1 MNKKYSKKEEEFS
14 GISDMLEG
22 RHHVIPIM
30 SNDDEEAAEK
40 VDIPQILPILTLRS
54 SVLFPGSITPIT
66 VGREK
71 SMKLVRE
78 VEGVG
83 GILGAVLQKEP
94 EVEQPGPDDLYRIG
108 TAARILKVLEMPN
121 GNLTV
126 ILHGLEKVE
135 ISEFVVSEPY
145 FKASV
150 ATLKD
155 STPDPSNIEFE
166 ALVDSIK
173 DVALNIINVSPQMP
187 KEATFAIKNIDNK
200 RGIIN
205 FICSNLDL
213 PDSDRQRL
221 LEAPGLLAR
230 ARRLLEILVRE
241 QQLAELKNEIQSKV
255 KQDIDQQQREYFL
268 QQQIRTIQDE
278 LGGDPV
284 SV

>member
-94 EVEQPGPDDLYRIG
+94 
-108 TAARILKVLEMPN
+108 
-121 GNLTV
+121 
-126 ILHGLEKVE
+126 
-135 ISEFVVSEPY
+135 
-145 FKASV
+145 
-150 ATLKD
+150 
-155 STPDPSNIEFE
+155 
-166 ALVDSIK
+166 
-173 DVALNIINVSPQMP
+173 
-187 KEATFAIKNIDNK
+187 
-200 RGIIN
+200 
-205 FICSNLDL
+205 
-213 PDSDRQRL
+213 
-221 LEAPGLLAR
+221 
-230 ARRLLEILVRE
+230 
-241 QQLAELKNEIQSKV
+241 
-255 KQDIDQQQREYFL
+255 
-268 QQQIRTIQDE
+268 
-278 LGGDPV
+278 
-284 SV
+284 

>member
-150 ATLKD
+150 ATLR
-155 STPDPSNIEFE
+155 I
-166 ALVDSIK
+166 
-173 DVALNIINVSPQMP
+173 
-187 KEATFAIKNIDNK
+187 
-200 RGIIN
+200 
-205 FICSNLDL
+205 
-213 PDSDRQRL
+213 
-221 LEAPGLLAR
+221 
-230 ARRLLEILVRE
+230 RRP
-241 QQLAELKNEIQSKV
+241 
-255 KQDIDQQQREYFL
+255 
-268 QQQIRTIQDE
+268 IRTTSSSRRSSIR
-278 LGGDPV
+278 
-284 SV
+284 SRTSR

>member
-94 EVEQPGPDDLYRIG
+94 EVEQPGPGRPVSYRHG
-108 TAARILKVLEMPN
+108 RPYSESARNAERQ
-121 GNLTV
+121 
-126 ILHGLEKVE
+126 
-135 ISEFVVSEPY
+135 
-145 FKASV
+145 
-150 ATLKD
+150 
-155 STPDPSNIEFE
+155 PDGHP
-166 ALVDSIK
+166 
-173 DVALNIINVSPQMP
+173 
-187 KEATFAIKNIDNK
+187 
-200 RGIIN
+200 
-205 FICSNLDL
+205 
-213 PDSDRQRL
+213 
-221 LEAPGLLAR
+221 AR
-230 ARRLLEILVRE
+230 ARKGRDQRVRRVGTLFQSVGSDAEGFDARPEQHRVRGARRLGP
-241 QQLAELKNEIQSKV
+241 
-255 KQDIDQQQREYFL
+255 
-268 QQQIRTIQDE
+268 RT
-278 LGGDPV
+278 
-284 SV
+284 SR